1 MSKQLTIKVTD
12 KQYDLLRRIAIDD
25 NRKLNDFI
33 RLIFATGLDFHWCED
48 SFSIEKKDDEYTS
61 QEQDQIVKNSE
72 IEKKL
77 QKKGQ
82 NLYELEYEEQKKLGY
97 KPVCDW
103 HRGGGYRD
111 DEPDLADAL
120 AKQIREPLQE
130 KV

>member
-82 NLYELEYEEQKKLGY
+82 NLYELEYE
-97 KPVCDW
+97 
-103 HRGGGYRD
+103 
-111 DEPDLADAL
+111 
-120 AKQIREPLQE
+120 
-130 KV
+130 

>member
-1 MSKQLTIKVTD
+1 MSKQLTIEVTD
-12 KQYDLLRRIAIDD
+12 KQYDYFKRIARSED
-25 NRKLNDFI
+25 RKLNDLI
-33 RLIFATGLDFHWCED
+33 RLIFCTGLDFHWSE
-48 SFSIEKKDDEYTS
+48 SYFSIEKKDDEYTS

-82 NLYELEYEEQKKLGY
+82 NLYELEFEEQKKLGY

-130 KV
+130 KA